1 MAGRSPDR
9 SSINIV
15 DIVRRVVTTMN
26 NLDSTSTNTSTPT
39 NDVQSENNPSQRI
52 RSCDEEVNDSF
63 RLPRNGQPAQ
73 RQNDPVRS
81 RNGRFAPYRNREKKA
96 DDSKKASHIM
106 KDVCLLPSP
115 DWDAVP
121 RRDSKQRLV
130 RQNMFVDAWT
140 LDKSW
145 SEEQLRSEILL
156 LFKEQLTS
164 VNE

>member
-1 MAGRSPDR
+1 MAGRNPDR

-39 NDVQSENNPSQRI
+39 NDVQSENNPCQRI

-73 RQNDPVRS
+73 RQNGPTVRS

-96 DDSKKASHIM
+96 DDSKKMYDDSKKMHIM

-121 RRDSKQRLV
+121 RRDSKQLV

-140 LDKSW
+140 LDKTW
-145 SEEQLRSEILL
+145 SEE
-156 LFKEQLTS
+156 
-164 VNE
+164 

>member
-1 MAGRSPDR
+1 MAGRNPDR
-9 SSINIV
+9 SSVNIV

-26 NLDSTSTNTSTPT
+26 NLDSTNTSTPT

-73 RQNDPVRS
+73 RQNGPVRS

-115 DWDAVP
+115 DWDLSTSLMQVVSATKTDF
-121 RRDSKQRLV
+121 RRFTVVQLDEVNRL
-130 RQNMFVDAWT
+130 AAT
-140 LDKSW
+140 C
-145 SEEQLRSEILL
+145 
-156 LFKEQLTS
+156 
-164 VNE
+164 

>member
-1 MAGRSPDR
+1 MVASKCRKFHYRAPRSHLPLC
-9 SSINIV
+9 SLKKLACLVS
-15 DIVRRVVTTMN
+15 
-26 NLDSTSTNTSTPT
+26 
-39 NDVQSENNPSQRI
+39 NDVQSENNPSQDSPI

-63 RLPRNGQPAQ
+63 RLPRNGQSAQ
-73 RQNDPVRS
+73 RQNGPVRS

-96 DDSKKASHIM
+96 DDSKKASHAINYIM

-140 LDKSW
+140 LDKTW

-156 LFKEQLTS
+156 
-164 VNE
+164 